1 MTRLKITDLH
11 QITVLPSLFLVA
23 AALQIGCGA
32 VFVIDVISEWK
43 ELSLHGIV
51 EVLAVLGLAIG
62 AFLALREYRT
72 LLRRNTKV
80 ERELNVASGAFQ
92 EVIEHHFDRWGLTLA
107 ERDVA
112 LFLIK
117 GLSIADVAAM
127 RVTRDGTIKA
137 QSAAI
142 YRKAGVSSRSELISV
157 MVEELILGLGS
168 GSTVQPR

>member
-1 MTRLKITDLH
+1 MAL
-11 QITVLPSLFLVA
+11 SFL
-23 AALQIGCGA
+23 LSFIWA

-127 RVTRDGTIKA
+127 RATRDGTIKA

>member
-80 ERELNVASGAFQ
+80 KRELNVASGAFQ

-127 RVTRDGTIKA
+127 RATRDGTIKA

>member
-1 MTRLKITDLH
+1 MIE
-11 QITVLPSLFLVA
+11 A
-23 AALQIGCGA
+23 G
-32 VFVIDVISEWK
+32 
-43 ELSLHGIV
+43 
-51 EVLAVLGLAIG
+51 AVLGLAIG

-92 EVIEHHFDRWGLTLA
+92 GVIEQHFDRWGLTLA

-127 RVTRDGTIKA
+127 RATRDGTIKA

-157 MVEELILGLGS
+157 MVEELIFGLGIHPTARL
-168 GSTVQPR
+168 G